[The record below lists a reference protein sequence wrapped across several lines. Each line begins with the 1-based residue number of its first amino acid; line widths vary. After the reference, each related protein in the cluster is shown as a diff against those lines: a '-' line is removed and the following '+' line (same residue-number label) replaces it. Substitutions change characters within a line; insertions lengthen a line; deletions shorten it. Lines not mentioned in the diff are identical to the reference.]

1 MPAVCHRFFFGLQ
14 PPKQECALMG
24 VHRDA
29 IENAH
34 GHVANDRFHLTLSIT
49 EDFDDYP
56 RNLEQMLLAIGYET
70 AAAPF
75 AVSLDRLSGGSRSI
89 ALRPSRQ
96 IRNLSDLHRKL
107 DHRLTRRH
115 IRRRDWSFSPH
126 ATLAYRT
133 GTPFQQPV
141 APIVWNATD
150 FVLIHSIVGATQ
162 HIELGRWP
170 LIDRQLVFDF

>member
-1 MPAVCHRFFFGLQ
+1 MSIVCHRFFYGLQ
-14 PPKQECALMG
+14 PPRRECALIG

-29 IENAH
+29 IEGAH
-34 GHVANDRFHLTLSIT
+34 GHVTDDRIHLTLSIT
-49 EDFDDYP
+49 EDFEDYP
-56 RNLEQMLLAIGYET
+56 EDLAQTLLTIGNDT

-75 AVSLDRLSGGSRSI
+75 LVSLDRLSGGSRSI
-89 ALRPSRQ
+89 ALRPSRK

-107 DHRLTRRH
+107 DHGLTRRR

-126 ATLAYRT
+126 TTLAYRT
-133 GTPFQQPV
+133 GKPFQQPV
-141 APIVWNATD
+141 TPIAWDATD

-170 LIDRQLVFDF
+170 LIDRQGSFDF